1 VSISYFPQIHLHTF
15 VTHNHGSVRRVS
27 AGPTVYRDRVLWE
40 RAGERI
46 YADKGTGEFLWRE
59 RAYRAQRA
67 HRSLPIEPN
76 SNTSTP
82 RLAIETSPTR
92 LLARRGPRASI
103 STKIQQPRKSAS
115 LKIRPPL
122 LLHTRVEESSKILKT
137 YSYLREHEHRS
148 QVFSYLSASHET
160 HLKTSRTQFDRAEE
174 LVWRDVT
181 VANVTQTTNQKPVGA
196 PTVSTHAES
205 ASSSSNKLTPQQITK
220 LDPGLLDRLTDDV
233 IRRVEKR
240 ARIERQRRGL

>member
-1 VSISYFPQIHLHTF
+1 
-15 VTHNHGSVRRVS
+15 
-27 AGPTVYRDRVLWE
+27 
-40 RAGERI
+40 
-46 YADKGTGEFLWRE
+46 
-59 RAYRAQRA
+59 
-67 HRSLPIEPN
+67 
-76 SNTSTP
+76 
-82 RLAIETSPTR
+82 
-92 LLARRGPRASI
+92 
-103 STKIQQPRKSAS
+103 
-115 LKIRPPL
+115 
-122 LLHTRVEESSKILKT
+122 
-137 YSYLREHEHRS
+137 
-148 QVFSYLSASHET
+148 
-160 HLKTSRTQFDRAEE
+160 LKTSRTQFDRAEE